1 MAAHLTLLFSN
12 AKYSS
17 YSTLEVEMRVVNE
30 CEWEAWVGNEDLL

>member
-17 YSTLEVEMRVVNE
+17 NTLEVEMRVVNE